1 MSNLKRFCVV
11 GSRDM
16 NNYYIVYTYLKQ
28 YLPKDAIIITG
39 GARGVDLLAEVYAEM
54 NGHHCEVYEA
64 QWDRFGNSAGM
75 IRNAEMVKNSDHLI
89 AFWDGTSPGTKN
101 MIDAWL
107 KRSRKVVVID
117 VSPSDYIVPHPN
129 RVVHVRKEPYDIYI
143 GRPYRNLTGS
153 LSNPFKIDA
162 DNDRHRVIARF
173 TDYLLKNPTMLA
185 ELVQLKDKVSSV
197 DGGPIKLA
205 CWCAPDLCHG
215 DVLCWLLDNVY
226 DEMCRLANIPITTN
240 PIIKDDDQNKEKK
253 YKQTLEDVSSIWKLT
268 GDRRVLTTGDG
279 LPIASGYNGVVQDN
293 WNNFYLEISDL
304 DVIKTNI
311 HVRLSDYNKLEDDNT
326 VYIDYL
332 SNDKSKV
339 KVRRILTEFEDSP
352 FKTGYWYIRTDSE
365 IYKR

>member
-129 RVVHVRKEPYDIYI
+129 RVVHVRKEPYDVYI
-143 GRPYRNLTGS
+143 GRSYRNLTGS

-185 ELVQLKDKVSSV
+185 ELVQLKDKVSSI

-226 DEMCRLANIPITTN
+226 DEICRLANIPITTN
-240 PIIKDDDQNKEKK
+240 PIIRDDYQNKEKK
-253 YKQTLEDVSSIWKLT
+253 YKQTLEEVSSTWKLT
-268 GDRRVLTTGDG
+268 GDRRVLTTSGG
-279 LPIASGYNGVVQDN
+279 LPIATGYNGVVQDN

-339 KVRRILTEFEDSP
+339 KVRRILTEFEDDP
-352 FKTGYWYIRTDSE
+352 FKTGYWYIRTDSG
-365 IYKR
+365 IHKR

>member
-129 RVVHVRKEPYDIYI
+129 RVVHVRKEPYDLYI

-185 ELVQLKDKVSSV
+185 ELVQLKDKVSSI

-226 DEMCRLANIPITTN
+226 DEICRLANIPITTN
-240 PIIKDDDQNKEKK
+240 PIIRDDCQNKEKK
-253 YKQTLEDVSSIWKLT
+253 YKQTLEEVSATWKLT
-268 GDRRVLTTGDG
+268 GDRRVLTTSDG

-339 KVRRILTEFEDSP
+339 KVRRILTKFEDDP
-352 FKTGYWYIRTDSE
+352 FKTGYWYIRTDSG
-365 IYKR
+365 IHKR